1 MYLFVIVY
9 INSKAKKQISLYNL
23 NDKKLMMKYQEN
35 EKVEKA
41 EGKNH
46 LKIWKRV
53 KKKIEKTPQTFE
65 LHLAN
70 LKVIYILDLD
80 RMCTV
85 L

>member
-46 LKIWKRV
+46 LKI
-53 KKKIEKTPQTFE
+53 
-65 LHLAN
+65 
-70 LKVIYILDLD
+70 
-80 RMCTV
+80 
-85 L
+85 